1 VSELL
6 AFFIPWEFSWLVQ
19 LTVWASLL
27 LYWNGLR
34 NSRAGQL
41 PGTAA
46 VLAFVIGVVLM
57 YVVTQTH
64 FDYWSQY
71 MFFIHRGQHL
81 VLHHL
86 APFLIALSMPAP
98 VLARGIPRPV
108 RAWFA
113 RRRRLGA
120 LWVTVYRWLQ
130 QPAIACILFVGL
142 IAFWLTPEIHF
153 DAMLSRTLYWVMNW
167 SMALDG
173 LLFWWLMFE
182 RGRGGITPRLGY
194 GTRALLLFAV
204 MVPQIII
211 GASITFADSNWFEVY
226 AVCGRAW
233 PLDPMTDQQLGG
245 LITWI
250 PAAMMSVVGALV
262 IIRFW
267 IHDDAAREAKR
278 RPAGTSNR
286 AVSPGSAQ

>member
-1 VSELL
+1 VSDFL
-6 AFFIPWEFSWLVQ
+6 AFFVPWEFSWLVQ
-19 LTVWASLL
+19 ISIWGALL
-27 LYWNGLR
+27 LYFNGLR
-34 NSRAGQL
+34 RMSAGEM
-41 PGTAA
+41 PGYGPIIGF
-46 VLAFVIGVVLM
+46 VLGVLLM
-57 YVVTQTH
+57 YLVTQTR

-86 APFLIALSMPAP
+86 APFLIALAMPAP
-98 VLARGIPRPV
+98 VLARGIPDPV

-113 RRRRLGA
+113 RQGWLRA
-120 LWVTVYRWLQ
+120 IWVPVYRWLQ
-130 QPAIACILFVGL
+130 QPMIACILFVGL

-153 DAMLSRTLYWVMNW
+153 DAMLNLTLYWVMNW

-173 LLFWWLMFE
+173 LLFWWLMFD

-194 GTRALLLFAV
+194 GTRVLLLFAV

-211 GASITFADSNWFEVY
+211 GASITFADANWFEVY

-233 PLDPMTDQQLGG
+233 PLDPMTDQHIGG

-262 IIRFW
+262 ILRFW
-267 IHDDAAREAKR
+267 IYDDAAQYAARTA
-278 RPAGTSNR
+278 PAR
-286 AVSPGSAQ
+286 A